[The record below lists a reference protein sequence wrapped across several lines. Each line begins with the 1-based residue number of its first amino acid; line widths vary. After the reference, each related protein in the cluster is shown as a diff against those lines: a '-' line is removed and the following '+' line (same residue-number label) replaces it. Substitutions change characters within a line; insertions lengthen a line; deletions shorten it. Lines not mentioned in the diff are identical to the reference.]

1 MESNFKVQNPSDLC
15 LVLVLR
21 VGGIYLS
28 GEENKCSVFQ
38 EENQTGADAVS
49 ENSPQIKVPQKGH
62 QNNLLK
68 KEEKGKDR
76 KHIVLIF
83 RMQQQS

>member
-15 LVLVLR
+15 LVLL

-28 GEENKCSVFQ
+28 GGKTSALFSERSFRQ
-38 EENQTGADAVS
+38 EQTQFLRTPRKDQ
-49 ENSPQIKVPQKGH
+49 SPQKRSSEQFA
-62 QNNLLK
+62 K
-68 KEEKGKDR
+68 KDEKGKDR
-76 KHIVLIF
+76 RHIVLIF

>member
-15 LVLVLR
+15 LVLL

-28 GEENKCSVFQ
+28 GGENKCSVFG
-38 EENQTGADAVS
+38 EELQTASDRS
-49 ENSPQIKVPQKGH
+49 RHSFLELPEKIKVPRKGH

-68 KEEKGKDR
+68 KTKKEKTED
-76 KHIVLIF
+76 ILF
-83 RMQQQS
+83 